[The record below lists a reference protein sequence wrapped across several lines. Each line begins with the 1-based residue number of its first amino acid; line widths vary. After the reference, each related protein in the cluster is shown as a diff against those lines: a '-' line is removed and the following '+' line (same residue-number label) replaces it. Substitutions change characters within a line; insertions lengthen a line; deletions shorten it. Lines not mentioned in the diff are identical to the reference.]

1 MHAGKTLI
9 PLTLRVES
17 LPFDHGI
24 LLPPDQEDHL
34 AAIAAN
40 AGAPSGFTFLAT
52 IALPGERGRMT
63 RAS

>member
-34 AAIAAN
+34 AAN